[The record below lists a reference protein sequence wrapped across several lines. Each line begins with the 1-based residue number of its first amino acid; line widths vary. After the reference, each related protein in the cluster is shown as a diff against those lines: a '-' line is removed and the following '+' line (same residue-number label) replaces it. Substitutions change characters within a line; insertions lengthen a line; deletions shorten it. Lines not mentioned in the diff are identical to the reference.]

1 VRNWHKILISP
12 DTSIITTIEVIDQ
25 HGLRC
30 AIVVDADKRLLGMV
44 TDGDIRRSILKKL
57 KLDEPVHKI
66 MNTSPA
72 FAYVIDSRES
82 MLSKLQSLSLHQLPI
97 LNDQHCVI
105 GFETL
110 DSLLAFQRR
119 DNLVVVM
126 AGGMGQRLHPLTI
139 DTPKPMLKIGD
150 KPVLEILIEN
160 FIKNGFHNFCLA
172 VNYKSEM
179 IKSYFGNGER
189 WGINIRYVEET
200 KRMGTAGALTLLQ
213 EVPEQA
219 FFVVNADVMTTVDFQ
234 SLLQYHSECGV
245 HGTMC
250 IREQEQAILYGVV
263 ERDTNTHL
271 LKNIVEKPVRQFFVN
286 AGIYILEP
294 GILALLE
301 ADTFCDMPDL
311 LMKCLNSN
319 YNVATYP
326 IKEYWLDIGQHQ
338 DLERAHGDYEKVF

>member
-1 VRNWHKILISP
+1 
-12 DTSIITTIEVIDQ
+12 
-25 HGLRC
+25 
-30 AIVVDADKRLLGMV
+30 LLGMV
-44 TDGDIRRSILKKL
+44 TDGDIRRSILKKVDL
-57 KLDEPVHKI
+57 EEPIHKI
-66 MNTSPA
+66 MNSKPN
-72 FAYVIDSRES
+72 FAYVIDSREA
-82 MLSKLQSLSLHQLPI
+82 MLAKLQSLSIYQLPI

-110 DSLLAFQRR
+110 DSLLAFPRR

-150 KPVLEILIEN
+150 KPVLEILIGN
-160 FIKNGFHNFCLA
+160 FIKNGFHRFCLA

-189 WGINIRYVEET
+189 WGVTITYVEEN

-213 EVPEQA
+213 EIPEQA

-234 SLLQYHSECGV
+234 SLLQYHNGCNAQ
-245 HGTMC
+245 GTMC

-263 ERDTNTHL
+263 ERDDETTM

-294 GILALLE
+294 AILQLLKP
-301 ADTFCDMPDL
+301 DTFCDMPDL
-311 LMKCLNSN
+311 LMQSLENNFK
-319 YNVATYP
+319 VATYP
-326 IKEYWLDIGQHQ
+326 INDYWLDIGQHT